1 MKPNISANIGAAK
14 SVSER
19 PTMNIEISAI
29 ICTHNR
35 AKYLQKSL
43 VSLASQTLPKEKFEI
58 IVVDNGSTDNTRQV
72 VRAFQGS
79 RNIRYIYDP
88 VIGLSRAR
96 NTGWKNAFG
105 KYIAYL
111 DDDAIAGA
119 NWLQSITDKFKSI
132 APQPM
137 SVGGKITPIW
147 EAQRPEWLLK
157 EMETYI
163 NIIDWSE
170 EPMFLTD
177 DRFYLSGSNVSY
189 MRKILEKSKGFNT
202 SLGRKGLSLLSN
214 EEIAMQKYLR
224 RHNLA
229 IWYDP
234 EICIQHHVKPQCL
247 SKRWF
252 YRRFYWQGASDIIL
266 KYQISAQN
274 GEAWHYLPQVTRDAF
289 YLLMAFRKYIRTR
302 FTRQNNWVIAKCWTF
317 HWLGRL
323 FTNTRIATGK
333 L

>member
-1 MKPNISANIGAAK
+1 MEPNISVTNSIYA
-14 SVSER
+14 R
-19 PTMNIEISAI
+19 LTMGIEISAI
-29 ICTHNR
+29 ICTRNN
-35 AKYLQKSL
+35 ASYLQKSL
-43 VSLASQTLPKEKFEI
+43 ASLVSQTLPKETFEI
-58 IVVDNGSTDNTRQV
+58 IIVDNGSTDNTRQV
-72 VRAFQGS
+72 VKAFQ
-79 RNIRYIYDP
+79 RLKNIRYIYDP
-88 VIGLSRAR
+88 VIGLSQAR
-96 NTGWKNAFG
+96 NTGWMNASG

-111 DDDAIAGA
+111 DDDAIAGT
-119 NWLQSITDKFKSI
+119 NWLKSITDKFKSVV
-132 APQPM
+132 PRPM

-147 EAQRPEWLLK
+147 EAERPEWLLK

-163 NIIDWSE
+163 GIIDWSE

-177 DRFYLSGSNVSY
+177 DRFYLSGSNLSY
-189 MRKILEKSKGFNT
+189 RRKVLEKSKGFNT

-214 EEIAMQKYLR
+214 EEIFMQKYMR

-247 SKRWF
+247 SKRWLC
-252 YRRFYWQGASDIIL
+252 RRFYWQGVSDAIL
-266 KYQISAQN
+266 EYQVSVQN
-274 GEAWHYLPQVTRDAF
+274 GEAWQYLPRVTRDAF
-289 YLLMAFRKYIRTR
+289 YLLMASEKYIRAR
-302 FTRQNNWVIAKCWTF
+302 FAKPNNWVIAKCWTY